1 MRWLAVLAGLL
12 LVAPAAAQDWP
23 SRNIRVVVPYPAG
36 GPADFMGRLAAQ
48 KLQEKLGVSVVVEN
62 RSGASGTIGA
72 ETVRQ
77 SPPDGYTFLAA
88 PVVHIL
94 GRQVVKAVPY
104 DPVGDFTPIARY
116 GEGPLVVL
124 ANPAAVPGKT
134 LAEALPAIK
143 NKPDDFRFGL
153 SALGSP
159 NHLAVL
165 EFNKLTGLNL
175 QIIPYRGSAPALTD
189 LVGGQVQLMI
199 DPIIT
204 ALPLVKAGQLR
215 ALAVA
220 SPRRSSVLADIPTT
234 AETGLP
240 GLVSSSWYGLWGPK
254 DLPKEIVARV
264 NAVLT
269 EAAREPA
276 VVERLATLGFEP
288 LSSTPEEFSAVIAS
302 DLARHSALLSS
313 VKFEPQ

>member
-1 MRWLAVLAGLL
+1 MRWLAL
-12 LVAPAAAQDWP
+12 LVSMLLMAPAAAQEWP
-23 SRNIRVVVPYPAG
+23 GRTIRVIVPYPAG

-48 KLQEKLGVSVVVEN
+48 KLQEKLGVTVVLEN

-72 ETVRQ
+72 EAVRQ
-77 SPPDGYTFLAA
+77 AAPDGYTFLAA
-88 PVVHIL
+88 PSVHVL

-124 ANPAAVPGKT
+124 ANPAAVAGKT
-134 LAEALPAIK
+134 IGDALPAIRS
-143 NKPDDFRFGL
+143 KPDDFRFGL
-153 SALGSP
+153 SALGAA

-165 EFNKLTGLNL
+165 EFNRLANLNL

-189 LVGGQVQLMI
+189 LVSGQVQLMI

-204 ALPLVKAGQLR
+204 ALPLVQGGQLR

-220 SPRRSSVLADIPTT
+220 STRRSSVLPEVPTA
-234 AETGLP
+234 AESGLA
-240 GLVSSSWYGLWGPK
+240 GLEFSSWYGFWGPK
-254 DLPKEIVARV
+254 NLPQNIVARV

-269 EAAREPA
+269 EGMQEPA
-276 VVERLATLGFEP
+276 VIEKLKGLGFEP
-288 LSSTPEEFSAVIAS
+288 VAGTPEEFSRFIAN
-302 DLARHSALLSS
+302 DLAHNSALLGAISYQ
-313 VKFEPQ
+313 PQ